1 MDPCGTDLAL
11 GKGVEK
17 DDSTEGGWMI
27 PEDTRKATER
37 TRAAQNR
44 SQAEQF
50 IVLLAGAG
58 ALLVI
63 WMA

>member
-1 MDPCGTDLAL
+1 
-11 GKGVEK
+11 
-17 DDSTEGGWMI
+17 MI
-27 PEDTRKATER
+27 TEDTRKATAR

>member
-1 MDPCGTDLAL
+1 MGT
-11 GKGVEK
+11 
-17 DDSTEGGWMI
+17 
-27 PEDTRKATER
+27 EDRRKTTAR
-37 TRAAQNR
+37 TKAEQNR
-44 SQAEQF
+44 SQAEQL